1 MLAEIASNITHLMR
15 EVVSVSELEYM
26 AFSGQCEVVHGIFQ
40 SIIKESRIHYANK
53 YILHEVV
60 VGGIKKLKAYLAVSA
75 EHSANQEKVF
85 IDETVDLFIHS
96 SQQTGSYPRELFETL
111 LLWSDELA
119 KLSLL
124 HEALERY
131 DQAIEMNVGKFPD
144 LYVRCLVGKAGV
156 LNKLGKFQETESL
169 LASLARRPYRVTDRN
184 MIPTLLFNLGQESLL
199 RGNIEFYK
207 NLMFQ
212 GLRHFYTDIKH
223 RRQFVEQIRKTYRR
237 SHNVFLNSGVSSSD
251 KMLFLLHRV
260 YFIAERF
267 RTMRCVGVE
276 RALRYSVLGY
286 VYCVNYLF
294 NRTASGGVFFRKEP
308 QMLIPPLLQRS
319 FLITRAMGGIGDLL
333 MMTPGIH
340 ELKKK
345 HPKSEIHL
353 AIPRRYFP
361 VFQNNPDVKLLD
373 VEDESFNH
381 FMYKKWFN
389 FTDCPASRIESRT
402 APKVRK
408 NRIALFARSL
418 GLGWWSVRRMGKLPR
433 YFLTAEER
441 SFQRNFWANRGLEGK
456 TVIGVQ
462 LHSDE
467 VYRDYPHMQMLIA
480 QLSQF
485 YHVLVFDVE
494 PINGCDGPNITK
506 VEGLPM
512 QQAFALVSGC
522 SVIIAPDSSFVHL
535 AAAFNIPCVAL
546 YGPIDGK
553 VRTMDYP
560 NCRYL
565 DVRTKL
571 GCMPCWRND
580 KIPCK
585 LTNMRTSVC
594 MADISIDEI
603 IKTVHSFMKEK
614 R

>member
-1 MLAEIASNITHLMR
+1 MLADIAANIAHLVR
-15 EVVSVSELEYM
+15 KAVSVSELEYM
-26 AFSGQCEVVHGIFQ
+26 AFSGQYEVVHGIFQ
-40 SIIKESRIHYANK
+40 SIVKESRIQYANK

-60 VGGIKKLKAYLAVSA
+60 VGGIKKLRAYLAVSA
-75 EHSANQEKVF
+75 EIAANQEKAF
-85 IDETVDLFIHS
+85 ISETVDLFIRN
-96 SQQTGSYPRELFETL
+96 SQQTGSCPRELFETL
-111 LLWSDELA
+111 LLWSDELT

-156 LNKLGKFQETESL
+156 LNTLGKFPETESL

-207 NLMFQ
+207 SLMFQ
-212 GLRHFYTDIKH
+212 GLRHFYTDIKQ
-223 RRQFVEQIRKTYRR
+223 RRQFVQQIRKTYRR
-237 SHNVFLNSGVSSSD
+237 SHNVFLDSSVSSSD
-251 KMLFLLHRV
+251 KTLFLLHRV

-267 RTMRCVGVE
+267 KTTRYIGIE
-276 RALRYSVLGY
+276 QALRYCVLGY
-286 VYCVNYLF
+286 VYCVNYLL
-294 NRTASGGVFFRKEP
+294 NRAASGGISPREGQ
-308 QMLIPPLLQRS
+308 QMPVSHVLRRS
-319 FLITRAMGGIGDLL
+319 FLITRAMGGIGDFL

-340 ELKKK
+340 ELKRK
-345 HPKSEIHL
+345 HREAEIHL

-361 VFQNNPDVKLLD
+361 VFQANPDVKLLD
-373 VEDESFNH
+373 VEEEAFNH
-381 FMYKKWFN
+381 FVYKKWFN
-389 FTDCPASRIESRT
+389 FTDCPASRLESRT

-408 NRIALFARSL
+408 NRIELFAGNL
-418 GLGWWSVRRMGKLPR
+418 GLGRWTVRTMRKLPR
-433 YFLTAEER
+433 YFVTEEER
-441 SFQRNFWANRGLEGK
+441 EFQKSFWASRGLEGK

-462 LHSDE
+462 LHADE
-467 VYRDYPHMQMLIA
+467 VYRDYPHMQQLVV
-480 QLSQF
+480 QLSRH
-485 YHVLVFDVE
+485 YHVLVFDIE
-494 PINGCDGPNITK
+494 PISGCDGPNITK

-512 QQAFALVSGC
+512 RQAFALVSGC
-522 SVIIAPDSSFVHL
+522 SAIVAPDSSFVHL
-535 AAAFNIPCVAL
+535 SAAFNIPCVAL

-560 NCRYL
+560 NCRFI
-565 DVRTKL
+565 DVRAKL

-594 MADISIDEI
+594 MGDISIDEI
-603 IKTVHSFMKEK
+603 ITTVHNFTKEE
-614 R
+614 